1 MINFLKKH
9 ENFKE
14 LIWMLA
20 KTDFK
25 LRYQNS
31 ALGYVWALLQP
42 LLLFGVLNFVFSSV
56 FNRGGGIKYYTL
68 QLLVSIILFNFFS
81 EGTKAGM
88 SSLVAKSQLVTKIYV
103 PRWTIIVASTLNS
116 AMIFAMNLIIITFFF
131 ALKGY
136 MPSLLSIFLF
146 LVFSMAVF
154 AIVLAFSLLTA
165 PLYAR
170 FRDLLL
176 IWEVIARVLFYATPI
191 IYPLAIIPEKY
202 HKLVLLN
209 PMAFII
215 HFNKE
220 ALINNHFPDLWQSAI
235 FIGTVVIGFALG
247 IFIYK
252 KLIPK
257 VAEEM

>member
-1 MINFLKKH
+1 MKQH
-9 ENFKE
+9 ENYKE
-14 LIWMLA
+14 LIWVLA

-56 FNRGGGIKYYTL
+56 FNRGGSIKYYTL
-68 QLLVSIILFNFFS
+68 QLLVSIILYTFFS
-81 EGTKAGM
+81 EGTNAGM
-88 SSLVAKSQLVTKIYV
+88 ASLVSKSQLVTKIYV

-116 AMIFAMNLIIITFFF
+116 AMIFVMNLVVIAFFF
-131 ALKGY
+131 ALKGF
-136 MPSLLSIFLF
+136 MPSPISIFMF
-146 LVFSMAVF
+146 FVFSLAVY
-154 AIVLAFSLLTA
+154 AIVLEFSLLTA

-170 FRDLLL
+170 FRDLLM
-176 IWEVIARVLFYATPI
+176 IWSVITRALFYATPI
-191 IYPLAIIPEKY
+191 IYPLSTIPEKY
-202 HKLVLLN
+202 HKILLLN
-209 PMAFII
+209 PMAYII

-220 ALINNHFPDLWQSAI
+220 ALINNHFPDIWQTLI
-235 FIGTVVIGFALG
+235 FIATIVVFFAIG
-247 IFIYK
+247 IFAYK